1 MWLEW
6 KIIKNLVFDFGNV
19 LIEWNPAKILAA
31 FVKEEDRKRVEAAI
45 FDSGLWAQTDTGQ
58 LTLKSA
64 IQAAQTLLDSSYS
77 ATVEAIFTHWYETVD
92 VYHQLQEKIFEWA
105 QLGYGIYIL
114 STTSE
119 IFYAVE
125 NAGLLPMTKVLT
137 GKILSYEVGFAKPDK
152 SIYQKL
158 LAQYA
163 LQANQCVFIDDL
175 QINLDVAKS
184 LGFETILAT
193 SEQQNI
199 IAIEELLKKK
209 GYFHRKK

>member
-1 MWLEW
+1 M
-6 KIIKNLVFDFGNV
+6 IKNLVFDFGNV
-19 LIEWNPAKILAA
+19 LIEWNSAKILAA
-31 FVKEEDRKRVEAAI
+31 FVKEEDRKRVKAAI

-58 LTLKSA
+58 LTLEAA

-77 ATVEAIFTHWYETVD
+77 ATVEAIFSHWYETVD

-125 NAGLLPMTKVLT
+125 NAGLLLMTKVLT
-137 GKILSYEVGFAKPDK
+137 GKILSYEVGCAKPDK

-158 LAQYA
+158 LTQYA

-175 QINLDVAKS
+175 QVNLDVAKS

>member
-1 MWLEW
+1 M
-6 KIIKNLVFDFGNV
+6 IKNLVFDFGNV
-19 LIEWNPAKILAA
+19 LIEWNPAKILAT
-31 FVKEEDRKRVEAAI
+31 FVEEDRKRIKAAI
-45 FDSGLWAQTDTGQ
+45 FDSGFWAQTDTGQ
-58 LTLKSA
+58 LTLEVA

-125 NAGLLPMTKVLT
+125 NADLLPMTKVLT
-137 GKILSYEVGFAKPDK
+137 GKI
-152 SIYQKL
+152 YQKL
-158 LAQYA
+158 LGQYA

-175 QINLDVAKS
+175 QINLDAAKS

>member
-1 MWLEW
+1 M
-6 KIIKNLVFDFGNV
+6 IKNLVFDFGNV

-64 IQAAQTLLDSSYS
+64 IQVAQTLLDSSYS

>member
-1 MWLEW
+1 M
-6 KIIKNLVFDFGNV
+6 IKNLVFDFGNV
-19 LIEWNPAKILAA
+19 LIEWNPAKILAT
-31 FVKEEDRKRVEAAI
+31 FVEEDRKRIKAAI
-45 FDSGLWAQTDTGQ
+45 FDSGFWAQTDTGQ
-58 LTLKSA
+58 LTLEVA

-92 VYHQLQEKIFEWA
+92 VYYQLQEKIFEWA

-137 GKILSYEVGFAKPDK
+137 GKILFYEVGCAKPDK

-158 LAQYA
+158 LVQYA

-175 QINLDVAKS
+175 QVNLDVAKS

>member
-1 MWLEW
+1 M
-6 KIIKNLVFDFGNV
+6 IKNLVFDFGNV

-137 GKILSYEVGFAKPDK
+137 GKILSYEVGCAKPDK

-175 QINLDVAKS
+175 QVNLDVAKS

>member
-1 MWLEW
+1 M
-6 KIIKNLVFDFGNV
+6 IKNLVFDFGNV
-19 LIEWNPAKILAA
+19 LIEWNSAKILAA
-31 FVKEEDRKRVEAAI
+31 FVKEEDRKRVKAAI

-58 LTLKSA
+58 LTLEAA
-64 IQAAQTLLDSSYS
+64 IQAAQTLLDGSYS

-158 LAQYA
+158 LIQYA
-163 LQANQCVFIDDL
+163 LHANQCVFIDDL
-175 QINLDVAKS
+175 QINLDAAKS

>member
-1 MWLEW
+1 M
-6 KIIKNLVFDFGNV
+6 IKNLVFDFGNV
-19 LIEWNPAKILAA
+19 LIEWNPAKILAT
-31 FVKEEDRKRVEAAI
+31 FVEDEEDRKCVKAAI
-45 FDSGLWAQTDTGQ
+45 FDSEFWAQTDTGQ
-58 LTLKSA
+58 LTLEVA

-77 ATVEAIFTHWYETVD
+77 ATVEAIFTRWYEVID
-92 VYHQLQEKIFEWA
+92 SYYQLQEKIFEWV
-105 QLGYGIYIL
+105 QMGYSIYIL

-158 LAQYA
+158 LTQYA
-163 LQANQCVFIDDL
+163 LHANQCVFIDDL
-175 QINLDVAKS
+175 QINLDAAKS

>member
-1 MWLEW
+1 M
-6 KIIKNLVFDFGNV
+6 IKNLVFDFGNV
-19 LIEWNPAKILAA
+19 LIEWNSAKILAA
-31 FVKEEDRKRVEAAI
+31 FVKEEDRKRVKAAI

-58 LTLKSA
+58 LTLEAA

-137 GKILSYEVGFAKPDK
+137 GKILSYEVGCAKPDK

-175 QINLDVAKS
+175 QVNLDVAKS

>member
-1 MWLEW
+1 M
-6 KIIKNLVFDFGNV
+6 IKNLVFDFGNV
-19 LIEWNPAKILAA
+19 LIEWNPAKILAT
-31 FVKEEDRKRVEAAI
+31 FVEEDRKRIKAAI
-45 FDSGLWAQTDTGQ
+45 FDSGFWAQTDTGQ
-58 LTLKSA
+58 LTLEVA

-158 LAQYA
+158 LTQYA
-163 LQANQCVFIDDL
+163 LHANQCVFIDDL
-175 QINLDVAKS
+175 QINLDAAKS

>member
-1 MWLEW
+1 M
-6 KIIKNLVFDFGNV
+6 IKNLVFDFGNV
-19 LIEWNPAKILAA
+19 LIEWNPAKILAT
-31 FVKEEDRKRVEAAI
+31 FVEEDRKRIKAAI
-45 FDSGLWAQTDTGQ
+45 FDSGFWAQTDTGQ
-58 LTLKSA
+58 LTLEVA

-137 GKILSYEVGFAKPDK
+137 GKILFYEVGCAKPDK

-158 LAQYA
+158 LGQYA

-175 QINLDVAKS
+175 QINLDAAKS

-209 GYFHRKK
+209 GSFHRKK

>member
-1 MWLEW
+1 M
-6 KIIKNLVFDFGNV
+6 IKNLVFDFGNV
-19 LIEWNPAKILAA
+19 LIEWNPAKISAT
-31 FVKEEDRKRVEAAI
+31 FVEEDRKRIKAAI
-45 FDSGLWAQTDTGQ
+45 FDSGFWAQTDTGQ
-58 LTLKSA
+58 LTLEVA

-137 GKILSYEVGFAKPDK
+137 GKILFYEVGCAKPDK

-158 LAQYA
+158 LGQYA

-175 QINLDVAKS
+175 QINLDAAKS

>member
-1 MWLEW
+1 M
-6 KIIKNLVFDFGNV
+6 IKNLVFDFGNV
-19 LIEWNPAKILAA
+19 LIEWNSAKILAA
-31 FVKEEDRKRVEAAI
+31 FVKEEDRKRVKAAI

-58 LTLKSA
+58 LTLEAA

-158 LAQYA
+158 LTQYA
-163 LQANQCVFIDDL
+163 LHANQCVFIDDL
-175 QINLDVAKS
+175 QINLDAAKS
-184 LGFETILAT
+184 LEFETILAT

>member
-1 MWLEW
+1 M
-6 KIIKNLVFDFGNV
+6 IKNLVFDFGNV
-19 LIEWNPAKILAA
+19 LIEWNSAKILAA
-31 FVKEEDRKRVEAAI
+31 FVKEEDRKRVKAAI

-58 LTLKSA
+58 LTLEAA

-105 QLGYGIYIL
+105 QLGYSIYIL

-137 GKILSYEVGFAKPDK
+137 GKILSYEVGYAKPDK

-158 LAQYA
+158 LTQYA
-163 LQANQCVFIDDL
+163 LHANQCVFIDDL
-175 QINLDVAKS
+175 QINLDAAKS

>member
-1 MWLEW
+1 M
-6 KIIKNLVFDFGNV
+6 IKNLVFDFGNV
-19 LIEWNPAKILAA
+19 LIEWNPAKILAT
-31 FVKEEDRKRVEAAI
+31 FVEEDRKRIKAAI
-45 FDSGLWAQTDTGQ
+45 FDSGFWAQTDTGQ
-58 LTLKSA
+58 LTLEVA

-137 GKILSYEVGFAKPDK
+137 GKILSYEVGCAKPDK

-175 QINLDVAKS
+175 QINLDAAKS

>member
-1 MWLEW
+1 M
-6 KIIKNLVFDFGNV
+6 IKNLVFDFGNV
-19 LIEWNPAKILAA
+19 LIEWNPVQILVA
-31 FVKEEDRKRVEAAI
+31 FVEDEGDRKCVKAAI
-45 FDSGLWAQTDTGQ
+45 FDSGLWAQTDTGE
-58 LTLKSA
+58 LTLEEA

-77 ATVEAIFTHWYETVD
+77 ATVEAIFTHWYEIVD

-137 GKILSYEVGFAKPDK
+137 GKILSYEVGCAKPDK

-175 QINLDVAKS
+175 QVNLDVAKS

>member
-1 MWLEW
+1 M
-6 KIIKNLVFDFGNV
+6 IKNLVFDFGNV

-31 FVKEEDRKRVEAAI
+31 FVKEEARKRVEAAI

-64 IQAAQTLLDSSYS
+64 IQAAQTLLDSCYS

>member
-1 MWLEW
+1 M
-6 KIIKNLVFDFGNV
+6 IKNLVFDFGNV
-19 LIEWNPAKILAA
+19 LIEWNPAKILAT
-31 FVKEEDRKRVEAAI
+31 FVEEDRKRIKAAI
-45 FDSGLWAQTDTGQ
+45 FDSGFWAQTDTGQ
-58 LTLKSA
+58 LTLEVA

-137 GKILSYEVGFAKPDK
+137 GKILFYEVGCAKPDK
-152 SIYQKL
+152 SMYQKL
-158 LAQYA
+158 LGQYA

-175 QINLDVAKS
+175 QINLDAAKS

>member
-1 MWLEW
+1 M
-6 KIIKNLVFDFGNV
+6 IKNLVFDFGNV
-19 LIEWNPAKILAA
+19 LIEWNPAKILAT
-31 FVKEEDRKRVEAAI
+31 FVEEDRKRIKAAI
-45 FDSGLWAQTDTGQ
+45 FDSGFWAQTDTGQ
-58 LTLKSA
+58 LTLEVA

-137 GKILSYEVGFAKPDK
+137 GKILSYEVGCAKPDK

-158 LAQYA
+158 LGQYA

-175 QINLDVAKS
+175 QINLDAAKS

>member
-1 MWLEW
+1 M
-6 KIIKNLVFDFGNV
+6 IKNLVFDFGNV
-19 LIEWNPAKILAA
+19 LIEWNSAKILAA
-31 FVKEEDRKRVEAAI
+31 FVKEEDRKRVKAAI

-58 LTLKSA
+58 LTLEVA

-125 NAGLLPMTKVLT
+125 NADLLPMTKVLT
-137 GKILSYEVGFAKPDK
+137 GKILSYEVGCAKPDK

-175 QINLDVAKS
+175 QVNLDVAKS

>member
-1 MWLEW
+1 M
-6 KIIKNLVFDFGNV
+6 IKNLVFDFGNV
-19 LIEWNPAKILAA
+19 LIEWNPAKILAT
-31 FVKEEDRKRVEAAI
+31 FVEEDRKRIKAAI
-45 FDSGLWAQTDTGQ
+45 FDSGFWAQTDTGQ
-58 LTLKSA
+58 LTLEVA

-92 VYHQLQEKIFEWA
+92 VYHQLQEKIFEWV

-137 GKILSYEVGFAKPDK
+137 GKILFYEVGCAKPDK

-158 LAQYA
+158 LGQYA

-175 QINLDVAKS
+175 QINLDAAKS

>member
-1 MWLEW
+1 M
-6 KIIKNLVFDFGNV
+6 IKNLVFDFGNV
-19 LIEWNPAKILAA
+19 LIEWNPAKILAT
-31 FVKEEDRKRVEAAI
+31 FVEEDRKRIKAAI
-45 FDSGLWAQTDTGQ
+45 FDSGFWAQTDTGQ
-58 LTLKSA
+58 LTLEVA

-77 ATVEAIFTHWYETVD
+77 ATVEAIFTHWYEIVD
-92 VYHQLQEKIFEWA
+92 VYYQLQEKIFEWA

-137 GKILSYEVGFAKPDK
+137 GKILFYEVGCAKPDK

-158 LAQYA
+158 LGQYA

-175 QINLDVAKS
+175 QINLDAAKS

>member
-1 MWLEW
+1 M
-6 KIIKNLVFDFGNV
+6 IKNLVFDFGNV
-19 LIEWNPAKILAA
+19 LIEWNSAKILAA
-31 FVKEEDRKRVEAAI
+31 FVKEEDRKRVKAAI

-58 LTLKSA
+58 LTLEAA

-77 ATVEAIFTHWYETVD
+77 ATVEAIFTHWYEIVD

-158 LAQYA
+158 LTQYA
-163 LQANQCVFIDDL
+163 LHANQCVFIDDL
-175 QINLDVAKS
+175 QINLDAAKS

>member
-1 MWLEW
+1 M
-6 KIIKNLVFDFGNV
+6 IKNLVFDFGNV
-19 LIEWNPAKILAA
+19 LIEWNSAKILAA
-31 FVKEEDRKRVEAAI
+31 FVKEEDRKRVKAAI
-45 FDSGLWAQTDTGQ
+45 FDSGLWAQTDTGE
-58 LTLKSA
+58 LTLEEA
-64 IQAAQTLLDSSYS
+64 IQAAQTLLDGSYS

-158 LAQYA
+158 LTQYA
-163 LQANQCVFIDDL
+163 LHANQCVFIDDL
-175 QINLDVAKS
+175 QINLDAAKS
-184 LGFETILAT
+184 LEFETILAT

>member
-1 MWLEW
+1 M
-6 KIIKNLVFDFGNV
+6 IKNLVFDFGNV
-19 LIEWNPAKILAA
+19 LIEWNSAKILAA
-31 FVKEEDRKRVEAAI
+31 FVKEEDRKRVKAAI

-175 QINLDVAKS
+175 QVNLDVAKS

>member
-1 MWLEW
+1 M
-6 KIIKNLVFDFGNV
+6 IKNLVFDFGNV

-125 NAGLLPMTKVLT
+125 NAGLLPITKVLT

-175 QINLDVAKS
+175 QVNLDVAKS

>member
-1 MWLEW
+1 M
-6 KIIKNLVFDFGNV
+6 IKNLVFDFGNV

-31 FVKEEDRKRVEAAI
+31 FVKEEDRKRVKAAI

-158 LAQYA
+158 LIQYA
-163 LQANQCVFIDDL
+163 LHANQCVFIDDL
-175 QINLDVAKS
+175 QINLDAAKS

>member
-1 MWLEW
+1 M
-6 KIIKNLVFDFGNV
+6 IKNLVFDFGNV
-19 LIEWNPAKILAA
+19 LIEWNPAKILAI
-31 FVKEEDRKRVEAAI
+31 FVEEDRKRIKAAI
-45 FDSGLWAQTDTGQ
+45 FDSGFWAQTDTGQ
-58 LTLKSA
+58 LTLEVA

-137 GKILSYEVGFAKPDK
+137 GKILFYEVGCAKPDK

-158 LAQYA
+158 LGQYA

-175 QINLDVAKS
+175 QINLDAAKS

>member
-1 MWLEW
+1 M
-6 KIIKNLVFDFGNV
+6 IKNLVFDFGNV
-19 LIEWNPAKILAA
+19 LIEWNPAKILAT
-31 FVKEEDRKRVEAAI
+31 FVEEDRKRIKAAI
-45 FDSGLWAQTDTGQ
+45 FDSGFWAQTDTGQ
-58 LTLKSA
+58 LTLEVA

-137 GKILSYEVGFAKPDK
+137 GKILFYEVGCAKPDK

-158 LAQYA
+158 LGQ
-163 LQANQCVFIDDL
+163 
-175 QINLDVAKS
+175 
-184 LGFETILAT
+184 
-193 SEQQNI
+193 
-199 IAIEELLKKK
+199 
-209 GYFHRKK
+209 

>member
-1 MWLEW
+1 M
-6 KIIKNLVFDFGNV
+6 IKNLVFDFGNV
-19 LIEWNPAKILAA
+19 LIEWNSAKILAA
-31 FVKEEDRKRVEAAI
+31 FVKEEDRKRVKAAI

-58 LTLKSA
+58 LTLEAA

-158 LAQYA
+158 LTQYA

-175 QINLDVAKS
+175 QINLDAAKS
-184 LGFETILAT
+184 LEFETILAT

>member
-1 MWLEW
+1 M
-6 KIIKNLVFDFGNV
+6 IKDLVFDFGNV

-152 SIYQKL
+152 NIYQKL

>member
-1 MWLEW
+1 M
-6 KIIKNLVFDFGNV
+6 IKNLVFDFGNV
-19 LIEWNPAKILAA
+19 LIEWNSAKILAA
-31 FVKEEDRKRVEAAI
+31 FVKEEDRKRVKAAI

-58 LTLKSA
+58 LTLEAA

-77 ATVEAIFTHWYETVD
+77 ATVEAIFSHWYETVD

-137 GKILSYEVGFAKPDK
+137 GKILSYEVGCAKPDK

-158 LAQYA
+158 LTQYA
-163 LQANQCVFIDDL
+163 LHANQCVFIDDL
-175 QINLDVAKS
+175 QINLDAAKS

>member
-1 MWLEW
+1 M
-6 KIIKNLVFDFGNV
+6 IKNLVFVFFYV

>member
-1 MWLEW
+1 M
-6 KIIKNLVFDFGNV
+6 IKNLIFDFGNV

-64 IQAAQTLLDSSYS
+64 IQVAQTLLDSSYS

-158 LAQYA
+158 LTQYA
-163 LQANQCVFIDDL
+163 LHANQCVFIDDL

>member
-1 MWLEW
+1 M
-6 KIIKNLVFDFGNV
+6 IKNLVFDFGNV
-19 LIEWNPAKILAA
+19 LIEWNPAKILAT
-31 FVKEEDRKRVEAAI
+31 FVEEDRKRIKAAI
-45 FDSGLWAQTDTGQ
+45 FDSGFWAQTDTGQ
-58 LTLKSA
+58 LTLEVA

-92 VYHQLQEKIFEWA
+92 AYHQLQEKIFEWA

-137 GKILSYEVGFAKPDK
+137 GKILFYEVGCAKPDK

-158 LAQYA
+158 LGQYA

-175 QINLDVAKS
+175 QINLDAAKS

>member
-1 MWLEW
+1 M
-6 KIIKNLVFDFGNV
+6 IKNLVFDFGNV
-19 LIEWNPAKILAA
+19 LIEWNSAKILAA
-31 FVKEEDRKRVEAAI
+31 FVKEEDRKRVKAAI

-58 LTLKSA
+58 LTLEAA

-158 LAQYA
+158 LTQYA
-163 LQANQCVFIDDL
+163 LHANQCVFIDDL
-175 QINLDVAKS
+175 QINLDAAKS

>member
-1 MWLEW
+1 M
-6 KIIKNLVFDFGNV
+6 IKNLVFHFGTV
-19 LIEWNPAKILAA
+19 LIGWNCAKIFAA
-31 FVKEEDRKRVEAAI
+31 FVKEEDRKRVKAAI

-58 LTLKSA
+58 LTLEAA

-137 GKILSYEVGFAKPDK
+137 GKILSYEVGCAKPDK

-175 QINLDVAKS
+175 QVNLDVAKS

>member
-1 MWLEW
+1 ME
-6 KIIKNLVFDFGNV
+6 V
-19 LIEWNPAKILAA
+19 
-31 FVKEEDRKRVEAAI
+31 
-45 FDSGLWAQTDTGQ
+45 
-58 LTLKSA
+58 A

-77 ATVEAIFTHWYETVD
+77 ATVEAIFTHWYEIVD
-92 VYHQLQEKIFEWA
+92 VYYQLQEKIFEWA

-137 GKILSYEVGFAKPDK
+137 GKILSYEVGCAKPDK

-175 QINLDVAKS
+175 QVNLDVAKS

>member
-1 MWLEW
+1 M
-6 KIIKNLVFDFGNV
+6 IKNLVFDFGNV
-19 LIEWNPAKILAA
+19 LIEWNSAKILAA
-31 FVKEEDRKRVEAAI
+31 FVKEEDRKRVKAAI
-45 FDSGLWAQTDTGQ
+45 FDSGFWAQTDTGQ
-58 LTLKSA
+58 LTLEVA

-77 ATVEAIFTHWYETVD
+77 ATVEAIFTHWYETVG

-158 LAQYA
+158 LTQYA
-163 LQANQCVFIDDL
+163 LHANQCVFIDDL
-175 QINLDVAKS
+175 QINLDAAKS